1 MKEILGVK
9 LYTST
14 ETASLLGVTP
24 QTVIKYIKEGK
35 LASRV
40 IGGKNYITEQ
50 NIKIFVSGEK

>member
-35 LASRV
+35 LAARV